1 MSHALVMSPPKRKF
15 PPPHW
20 SGVVLAGAAVGLLV
34 VVACPRAE
42 AQTPRP
48 PAAAESPATRPNLR
62 TIVEFTILTPRAG
75 GQLEAQ
81 RWAKILAD
89 LGVTAQ
95 MRGPVIGDELTVSE
109 SIRGTLR
116 TVRVVGQLG
125 AEGRLEFSHRS
136 FTPSDLRKLEDW
148 IRELKTYGAQGAPEG
163 QPLWGLSEAQ
173 FTQVY
178 QSLSTVVETELEGL
192 PLSEALMKL
201 PLPAAH
207 PLRMHSSADVWL
219 AQHPPRPVE
228 NRVQGLA
235 CGTVLALV
243 LAEAGLGFHP
253 ARTPEGNIE
262 LSVQP
267 LRPDAPS
274 WPVGWKLPEGTTGG
288 DVAPNLFK
296 FVEIGFDDAALQD
309 VLDAAA
315 AAIDVPLLVDY
326 YAVQQTGVDLEQ
338 KAVSYPLKRTVWSL
352 MLNTVLRKANLVKEV
367 RADERGKPFVYI
379 TPFVPAPVEKPR

>member
-1 MSHALVMSPPKRKF
+1 MSHVLVMPRTERSPPLQ
-15 PPPHW
+15 HC
-20 SGVVLAGAAVGLLV
+20 SVVVLLW
-34 VVACPRAE
+34 
-42 AQTPRP
+42 
-48 PAAAESPATRPNLR
+48 AAAALLGATSWADAQASRRPTLAEPPATRANLK
-62 TIVEFTILTPRAG
+62 TFVEFTILTPRTG

-81 RWAKILAD
+81 RWAKMLAD
-89 LGVTAQ
+89 LGVTVQ

-125 AEGRLEFSHRS
+125 AEGRLEFADRT
-136 FTPSDLRKLEDW
+136 FTANDLRKLDEW

-163 QPLWGLSEAQ
+163 QPLWGLNEAQ

-178 QSLSTVVETELEGL
+178 QSLSTGVETELEGL
-192 PLSEALMKL
+192 SLTEALTKL

-207 PLRMHSSADVWL
+207 PLRMHSTADAWL
-219 AQHPPRPVE
+219 AQHPPRPIE

-262 LSVQP
+262 LRVQP
-267 LRPDAPS
+267 LRSDAPS
-274 WPVGWKLPEGTTGG
+274 WPVGWTLPEGTTGG
-288 DVAPNLFK
+288 DVAPNLYK

-315 AAIDVPLLVDY
+315 AAIDIPILVDY
-326 YAVQQTGVDLEQ
+326 YAVRQTGVDLEQ
-338 KAVSYPLKRTVWSL
+338 KTVSYPLKRTTWSL
-352 MLNTVLRKANLVKEV
+352 MLNTILRKANLIKEV
-367 RADERGKPFVYI
+367 RGDELGQPFVFI
-379 TPFVPAPVEKPR
+379 APFVPTPVEKPR

>member
-1 MSHALVMSPPKRKF
+1 MSHALVMSRTERKF
-15 PPPHW
+15 PLPHW
-20 SGVVLAGAAVGLLV
+20 AGVVLVGTAVSLF
-34 VVACPRAE
+34 VATSWAE
-42 AQTPRP
+42 AQSLRRP
-48 PAAAESPATRPNLR
+48 TTAEPPATRANLR
-62 TIVEFTILTPRAG
+62 TFVEFTILTPRAG

-116 TVRVVGQLG
+116 TVRVVGRLG
-125 AEGRLEFSHRS
+125 AEGRLEFADRTY
-136 FTPSDLRKLEDW
+136 TPTDLRKLEEW

-163 QPLWGLSEAQ
+163 QPLWGLNEAQ

-178 QSLSTVVETELEGL
+178 QSLSTAVETELEGL
-192 PLSEALMKL
+192 SLNEALTKL
-201 PLPAAH
+201 PLPAAY
-207 PLRMHSSADVWL
+207 PLRIHSSTDAWL
-219 AQHPPRPVE
+219 AQHPPRPIE

-253 ARTPEGNIE
+253 VRTPEGSVE
-262 LSVQP
+262 FSVQP
-267 LRPDAPS
+267 LRPGVPS
-274 WPVGWKLPEGTTGG
+274 WPVGWTLPEGTTGG
-288 DVAPNLFK
+288 DIAPNLYK
-296 FVEIGFDDAALQD
+296 FVQIGFDEAALQD

-326 YAVQQTGVDLEQ
+326 HAVRLTGVDLEQ
-338 KAVSYPLKRTVWSL
+338 KAVSYPLKRTSWSL
-352 MLNTVLRKANLVKEV
+352 MLNTILRKANLIKEV
-367 RADERGKPFVYI
+367 RADELGKPFVYI
-379 TPFVPAPVEKPR
+379 APFVPTPVEKPR